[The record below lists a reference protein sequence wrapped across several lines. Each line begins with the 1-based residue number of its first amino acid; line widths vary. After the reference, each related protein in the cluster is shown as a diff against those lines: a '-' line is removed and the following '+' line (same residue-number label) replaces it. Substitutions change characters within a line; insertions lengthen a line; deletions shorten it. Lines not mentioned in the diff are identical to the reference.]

1 MGRRID
7 TLQRDCLFHGD
18 RRPRFFSRSSRT
30 YGRIFG
36 PRGEYCRWPSRG
48 ARDRLSP
55 GRRGVAL
62 EPRKSESCVRPFVYS
77 WRFFRDDL
85 SRRFRG
91 LPPRSRSDFLAGQ
104 LTCDTCSLVSAK
116 SSRSGGRESR
126 YRAKYFSRAAKRE
139 SQKRAVNER
148 TRRSAPCIRV
158 LTQSLSRNFSGRQ
171 GRIYPYRYPVP
182 SLSASNRVRFFSTS
196 RIFRPLPSFS
206 LPLSCFLFA
215 STKHASRLLTRYVST
230 STCSIL
236 KYFFKQD
243 LTFYIILI
251 FI

>member
-18 RRPRFFSRSSRT
+18 RRPRFFSRLPRT

-48 ARDRLSP
+48 ARDRPSP
-55 GRRGVAL
+55 RRRDVAL

-85 SRRFRG
+85 SRQFRG

-104 LTCDTCSLVSAK
+104 LTCDTCSLASAK
-116 SSRSGGRESR
+116 SSRSDGREPR

-139 SQKRAVNER
+139 SQERAVSER

-182 SLSASNRVRFFSTS
+182 FHSISNRVCFFRRRVFFVHSHLS
-196 RIFRPLPSFS
+196 PPFPFPVFS
-206 LPLSCFLFA
+206 S
-215 STKHASRLLTRYVST
+215 STKHASRLLTRYVSM

-236 KYFFKQD
+236 KYFFQ
-243 LTFYIILI
+243 Y
-251 FI
+251 